1 MRETIALSIA
11 QFEDL
16 YSEWDEYKITLV
28 DNNSISIH
36 DQSDGNIAIDMEDA
50 NELLTD
56 FKYVLKKNNLMI
68 TSLNDDLAN
77 IGLYTY
83 GFEDEYESL
92 ADKIEE
98 LIGVNIT
105 NLLITSNSDDEPEV
119 TFEYTSNMTSGEK
132 KQIIK
137 KIDDLISGH
146 LLDKL
151 N

>member
-137 KIDDLISGH
+137 KIDDIISGH